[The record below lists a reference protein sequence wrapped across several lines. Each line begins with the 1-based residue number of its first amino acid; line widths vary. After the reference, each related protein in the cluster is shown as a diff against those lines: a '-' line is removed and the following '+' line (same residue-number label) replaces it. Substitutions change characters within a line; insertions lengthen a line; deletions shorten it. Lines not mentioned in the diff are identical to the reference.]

1 MSHENEKWFSLY
13 QSALVEL
20 ERATMTGRIGDAR
33 NSIAARLQE
42 LKGMPKLHMEERQA
56 IEDALNG
63 LKMLEREEER
73 YQAEE
78 RRIAERALEILRRI
92 APKLEKTK

>member
-1 MSHENEKWFSLY
+1 VSHDDQDWVGLY
-13 QSALVEL
+13 RVALTEL
-20 ERATMTGRIGDAR
+20 EHAKMTGRIGDAR
-33 NSIAARLQE
+33 ASITARLE
-42 LKGMPKLHMEERQA
+42 KLKEMPGLEAEERQA

-78 RRIAERALEILRRI
+78 RRIAERALEELRRLG
-92 APKLEKTK
+92 PTLEGSK